1 MATMWQQRVNNVST
15 DVQAMFKLW
24 TAALQAAISACA
36 KASEW
41 VRNLELTDP
50 LVIKRGNWKSTRNG
64 GFNMF

>member
-1 MATMWQQRVNNVST
+1 MRALLCDYVGADRADQVAHKSYVPRRPRD
-15 DVQAMFKLW
+15 DVF
-24 TAALQAAISACA
+24 
-36 KASEW
+36 W